1 MKRSL
6 AAACGVFLTAIVI
19 GCGGGGGGGKG
30 DGSGGGNG
38 GGSASGPIRIGA
50 VLELS
55 GGTATYGEET
65 RNGIDMALE
74 KLNVG
79 RERPIEVVYADNNS
93 GATETASAVRQLI
106 DADKVTAIIGAV
118 ASTNTI
124 AGATQAQ
131 NNKTP
136 MITPGSTNVE
146 VTRIGDYISRVCFI
160 DSFQGPAI
168 ARFAAEELKKTKGY
182 LVIDKSADYSV
193 GLADSIRTTFTELG
207 GSIVGET
214 TFEARAS
221 DFSALITQVEQAK
234 PDVIFIP
241 AYYREVGLMLKQA
254 RGHWDGIPKLGGD
267 GWDSPELLELGGAG
281 VIGTYFA
288 THFAPDDPNP
298 KIQEFTK
305 AYQDKFGKPPGSMS
319 GLGYDAALVV
329 TDAIDRVEGEL
340 TKDKLRDAINA
351 TSNVDGVT
359 GTIKLDEN
367 RNPVKDLVILE
378 VTASGFKF
386 KKKYSP

>member
-1 MKRSL
+1 MKRSFV
-6 AAACGVFLTAIVI
+6 AACGVLFAVLAV
-19 GCGGGGGGGKG
+19 GCGGGGTGKG
-30 DGSGGGNG
+30 DGSGGG
-38 GGSASGPIRIGA
+38 GSTGPIRIGA

-55 GGTATYGEET
+55 GSTATYGEET
-65 RNGIDMALE
+65 QNGINMALE
-74 KLNVG
+74 KINAD
-79 RERPIEVVYADNNS
+79 RERPIEVIYQDNNS
-93 GATETASAVRQLI
+93 GPTESASAVRQLI
-106 DADKVTAIIGAV
+106 DVDKVTAIIGAV

-131 NNKTP
+131 INKTP

-146 VTRIGDYISRVCFI
+146 VTKIGDYISRVCFI

-168 ARFAAEELKKTKGY
+168 ARFAAEELKKSKGY

-193 GLADSIRTTFTELG
+193 GLAESIRTTFESLG
-207 GSIVGET
+207 GTIVGET
-214 TFEARAS
+214 SFEARAS
-221 DFSALITQVEQAK
+221 DFSALITQVEQAQ

-267 GWDSPELLELGGAG
+267 GWDSPQLLELGGAG

-288 THFAPDDPNP
+288 THFAPDDPSP

-305 AYQDKFGKPPGSMS
+305 EYEAKFGKPPGSMS

-329 TDAIDRVEGEL
+329 ADAIDRVEGEL
-340 TKDKLRDAINA
+340 TKEKLRDAINA

-378 VTASGFKF
+378 VTAGGFKF
-386 KKKYSP
+386 KKKYAPQ